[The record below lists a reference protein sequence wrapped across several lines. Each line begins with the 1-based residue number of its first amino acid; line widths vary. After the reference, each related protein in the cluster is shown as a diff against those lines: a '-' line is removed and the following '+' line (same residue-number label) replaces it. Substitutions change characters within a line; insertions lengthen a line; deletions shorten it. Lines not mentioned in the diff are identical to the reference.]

1 MTLQTSGAISFTDL
15 KNEYGGSSTDI
26 ALGNYAAKQQSGDR
40 QVFLIGWD
48 GYSFKINGSK
58 ESNPFP
64 LQFSAYGEL
73 NAHLFEPMEGNLFS
87 GNVYNFSLE
96 VNGISELSL
105 IQNGKWTSFM
115 KNGNSF
121 IIKDLKLNSGAI
133 QIAAKNKNSN
143 KYTTILEY
151 NVL

>member
-1 MTLQTSGAISFTDL
+1 
-15 KNEYGGSSTDI
+15 
-26 ALGNYAAKQQSGDR
+26 
-40 QVFLIGWD
+40 
-48 GYSFKINGSK
+48 
-58 ESNPFP
+58 
-64 LQFSAYGEL
+64 
-73 NAHLFEPMEGNLFS
+73 MEGNLFS
-87 GNVYNFSLE
+87 GNVYNFLLE

-105 IQNGKWTSFM
+105 IQNGKWTNFM